1 MGDNGDP
8 VLQDILVLV
17 KGERGFLVGGDA
29 PPEDQPGLR
38 PVDNLDPG
46 VPEELPDN
54 NRGKLLFYDRLQGL
68 VLKDR
73 GGFPPRMPVT
83 LSSESALFRISSSG
97 VPAGTVILL
106 RTFPLTWIIISLSSS
121 CAISVQ

>member
-1 MGDNGDP
+1 MGYDNDP

-68 VLKDR
+68 VLKDWDGYR
-73 GGFPPRMPVT
+73 PDTFRDVGAPPSDLITAACKKER
-83 LSSESALFRISSSG
+83 SKK
-97 VPAGTVILL
+97 
-106 RTFPLTWIIISLSSS
+106 
-121 CAISVQ
+121 